1 MLIKRG
7 EEDGTGIERNT
18 SLDASEIR
26 ALYTEVVE
34 MKQTQQQQGQEITKI
49 NVTLENDIKTQLQ
62 LLGEGQQGMNEKF
75 AKLDKVA
82 EDVEEIKVKV
92 TALENVTK
100 DNTAQIKDIRIAK

>member
-1 MLIKRG
+1 MEQELKEILL
-7 EEDGTGIERNT
+7 
-18 SLDASEIR
+18 SMQSEIR

-34 MKQTQQQQGQEITKI
+34 MKHTQQHQGQEITKI

>member
-1 MLIKRG
+1 M
-7 EEDGTGIERNT
+7 ERELKEILL
-18 SLDASEIR
+18 SMQSEIR

-34 MKQTQQQQGQEITKI
+34 MKQTQQQGQEITKI

-62 LLGEGQQGMNEKF
+62 LLGEGQQGINEKF

-92 TALENVTK
+92 TALENITK
-100 DNTAQIKDIRIAK
+100 DNTAQIQDIRIAK

>member
-1 MLIKRG
+1 MEQELKEILL
-7 EEDGTGIERNT
+7 
-18 SLDASEIR
+18 SMQSEIR

>member
-1 MLIKRG
+1 MNDSEMLQAILDKV
-7 EEDGTGIERNT
+7 T
-18 SLDASEIR
+18 SMDAR
-26 ALYTEVVE
+26 LGAVE
-34 MKQTQQQQGQEITKI
+34 SDMADMKTDITKI
-49 NVTLENDIKTQLQ
+49 NVTLENDVKTQLK
-62 LLGEGQQGMNEKF
+62 LLGEGQQMVIEKF

>member
-1 MLIKRG
+1 MEQELKEILL
-7 EEDGTGIERNT
+7 
-18 SLDASEIR
+18 SMQSEIR

-34 MKQTQQQQGQEITKI
+34 MKQTQQHQGQEITKI

-62 LLGEGQQGMNEKF
+62 LLGEGQQGMNEKL

>member
-1 MLIKRG
+1 MEQELKEILL
-7 EEDGTGIERNT
+7 
-18 SLDASEIR
+18 SMQSEIR

-34 MKQTQQQQGQEITKI
+34 MKQTQQHQGQEITKI

-75 AKLDKVA
+75 A
-82 EDVEEIKVKV
+82 EEIKVKV

>member
-1 MLIKRG
+1 MEQELKEILL
-7 EEDGTGIERNT
+7 
-18 SLDASEIR
+18 SMQSEIR

-34 MKQTQQQQGQEITKI
+34 MKQTLQHQGQEITKI

>member
-1 MLIKRG
+1 MEQELKEILL
-7 EEDGTGIERNT
+7 
-18 SLDASEIR
+18 SMQSEIR

-34 MKQTQQQQGQEITKI
+34 MKQTQQHQGKEITKI

>member
-1 MLIKRG
+1 MEQELKEILL
-7 EEDGTGIERNT
+7 
-18 SLDASEIR
+18 SMQSEIR

-34 MKQTQQQQGQEITKI
+34 MKQTQQHQGQEITKI
-49 NVTLENDIKTQLQ
+49 NVTLENDITTQLQ
-62 LLGEGQQGMNEKF
+62 FLGEGQQGMNEKF

>member
-1 MLIKRG
+1 MKEILL
-7 EEDGTGIERNT
+7 
-18 SLDASEIR
+18 SMQSEIR

-100 DNTAQIKDIRIAK
+100 DNTAQIEDIRIAK

>member
-1 MLIKRG
+1 MKEILL
-7 EEDGTGIERNT
+7 
-18 SLDASEIR
+18 SMQSEIR

-34 MKQTQQQQGQEITKI
+34 MKQTQQQGQEITKI

-62 LLGEGQQGMNEKF
+62 LLGEGQQGINEKF

-92 TALENVTK
+92 TALENITK
-100 DNTAQIKDIRIAK
+100 DNTAQIQDIRIAK